1 MFDKIMNLKP
11 LSGSPTPKRGAADRK
26 VRMRNIFAAPLDAV
40 TKELDDLK
48 NILTPKNQEQEE
60 FLDAALSPHFVFQH
74 LDQKE
79 KKKLMDAMSL
89 KTVDKGTTI
98 IQQGEKGEFLYIIEE
113 GSVDFIIDGKH
124 VGSGERATLF
134 GELSLLYDCP
144 TAASVI
150 ATSDCKLWRVS
161 QYIFRRIKAAYAL
174 SNDDET
180 RTTITSI
187 PFFKDL
193 PDEYIYRLAD
203 SLLELKFKK
212 GDLLATKGEVG
223 ETLFIIK
230 EGWIQGTDI
239 SVGTTKYADIRLG
252 PGEYFGERAIITGQP
267 NAANVTALTDGTA
280 WILTKE
286 RFQKVVG
293 HLNLDEFVLKAQD
306 KKLLVSRHVFDRGE
320 VVVLHCGLERE
331 QIYTPPIAVLYRS
344 NNSLTLFDSHSQM
357 AIPLFAFSDIDTV
370 EMELLAAEIQEE
382 EYKTGDIIA
391 KIGQSVVPAVY
402 IVRSG
407 KVVSQERMKFSVG
420 NVLFC

>member
-1 MFDKIMNLKP
+1 MFDKIMNFKP
-11 LSGSPTPKRGAADRK
+11 LSGSPHPKAADRK
-26 VRMRNIFAAPLDAV
+26 VRMRNIFAAPLEKV

-60 FLDAALSPHFVFQH
+60 FLDGALSSHFIFQH
-74 LDQKE
+74 LDPKE
-79 KKKLMDAMSL
+79 KKILMDAMSL
-89 KTVDKGTTI
+89 KTAEKGTTI

-113 GSVDFIIDGKH
+113 GSVDFIVAGKQ

-161 QYIFRRIKAAYAL
+161 QYIFRRIKAAHAL
-174 SNDDET
+174 SNDNET
-180 RTTITSI
+180 RNTITSI

-193 PDEYIYRLAD
+193 PDEYIHHLAD
-203 SLLELKFKK
+203 SLLKLKFSK
-212 GDLLATKGEVG
+212 GDVLATKGGVG

-252 PGEYFGERAIITGQP
+252 KGEYFGERPIVTGEP
-267 NAANVTALTDGTA
+267 NPANVTALTDGTA

-293 HLNLDEFVLKAQD
+293 HLNLEEFVLKAQD
-306 KKLLVSRHVFDRGE
+306 KKLL
-320 VVVLHCGLERE
+320 
-331 QIYTPPIAVLYRS
+331 
-344 NNSLTLFDSHSQM
+344 M
-357 AIPLFAFSDIDTV
+357 AIPLFAYSDIDTV
-370 EMELLAAEIQEE
+370 EMELLADEIQEE
-382 EYKTGDIIA
+382 EYQTGHVIS
-391 KIGQSVVPAVY
+391 KIGQFVVPAVY

-407 KVVSQERMKFSVG
+407 KVVSQERLRIPVGGLLLFARFFSSLPFTFTVASYLTHADDFEW
-420 NVLFC
+420 NRLKRLANR